1 MIIKENYN
9 VPAHAGEH
17 RKYIDRRPIAP
28 CRFYIYDMRSTDI
41 MPFAPAP
48 RRLTRPARALGNRH
62 LIRLAAVRN
71 ESWDETP
78 PYCA

>member
-1 MIIKENYN
+1 MRANTENASTGGLL
-9 VPAHAGEH
+9 PLS
-17 RKYIDRRPIAP
+17 IL
-28 CRFYIYDMRSTDI
+28 YIYDMRSAVI
-41 MPFAPAP
+41 MSQFTPAP